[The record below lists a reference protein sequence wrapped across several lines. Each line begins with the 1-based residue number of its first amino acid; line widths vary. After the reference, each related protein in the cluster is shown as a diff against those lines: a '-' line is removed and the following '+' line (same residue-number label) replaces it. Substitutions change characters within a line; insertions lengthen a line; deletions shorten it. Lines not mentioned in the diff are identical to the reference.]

1 MLDRHDVI
9 PDDMPPGCFDVQ
21 KPLPEIFRDQERL
34 DRKRLG
40 EQKKLYALVQYVR
53 EAEDKK
59 AFIHDY
65 FGIPRSEGN
74 HQESDNG
81 V

>member
-1 MLDRHDVI
+1 MLDRHDVVL
-9 PDDMPPGCFDVQ
+9 DDMPPGCFDVQ

-40 EQKKLYALVQYVR
+40 EQKKLYALVQYIR
-53 EAEDKK
+53 EADNKK
-59 AFIHDY
+59 AFIHEY
-65 FGIPRSEGN
+65 FGIPLSGADQPEVDD
-74 HQESDNG
+74 E